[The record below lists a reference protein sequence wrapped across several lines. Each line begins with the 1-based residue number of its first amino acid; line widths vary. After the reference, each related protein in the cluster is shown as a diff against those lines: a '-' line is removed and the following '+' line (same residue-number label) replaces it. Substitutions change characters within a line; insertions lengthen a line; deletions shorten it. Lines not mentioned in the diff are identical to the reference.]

1 MSVFL
6 TSVKLL
12 TDSTWQSL
20 HSWLV
25 WLRKRISPSIN
36 QRTQWA
42 NQSTAQPAA
51 RSRHV
56 TAQRASRAKGDSI
69 AVPILYRRLSRRQGH
84 GTWPRSELRERR
96 GRHRRPYIFIVYFSI
111 NWFHQNGYSASFWTG
126 VFIKNSKQPNHQNG
140 EIFYPYWGSASP
152 KWNRLTAVENFL
164 SPKWWFPVFSG
175 KLGKLNY
182 LLTRFTNKSSS

>member
-56 TAQRASRAKGDSI
+56 TAQRASRAKGTAS
-69 AVPILYRRLSRRQGH
+69 LS
-84 GTWPRSELRERR
+84 LF
-96 GRHRRPYIFIVYFSI
+96 FIVYFSI
-111 NWFHQNGYSASFWTG
+111 NWFHQNGYCASFWTG

-140 EIFYPYWGSASP
+140 EIFYPNWGSASP

>member
-36 QRTQWA
+36 Q
-42 NQSTAQPAA
+42 SISE
-51 RSRHV
+51 RSERINRRH
-56 TAQRASRAKGDSI
+56 
-69 AVPILYRRLSRRQGH
+69 SRRQGH

-126 VFIKNSKQPNHQNG
+126 IFIKNSKQPNHQNG
-140 EIFYPYWGSASP
+140 EIFYPNWGSASP

>member
-36 QRTQWA
+36 QSA
-42 NQSTAQPAA
+42 NAVSESIDGTAGGKDT
-51 RSRHV
+51 V
-56 TAQRASRAKGDSI
+56 
-69 AVPILYRRLSRRQGH
+69 
-84 GTWPRSELRERR
+84 R
-96 GRHRRPYIFIVYFSI
+96 GRAASFASEGGQHRRPYIFIVYFSI

-126 VFIKNSKQPNHQNG
+126 IFIKNSKQPNHQDG
-140 EIFYPYWGSASP
+140 EIIYPNWGSASP